1 MNKKILPNTNKHFKC
16 SFTQM
21 TYDEVKDLLD
31 IYDCEILIGNRTII
45 GDFLIVPNNYNC
57 TKKIKH
63 AKEQN
68 KPIITISELRDFI
81 ESRYY

>member
-1 MNKKILPNTNKHFKC
+1 MNQRILPKSNKHFKC

-31 IYDCEILIGNRTII
+31 FYDCEILIGNRIII
-45 GDFLIVPNNYNC
+45 GDFLIVPNNYNY

-63 AKEQN
+63 AKEQA
-68 KPIITISELRDFI
+68 KPIVTISELHGFI